1 MRINWL
7 RIVLV
12 IAIVLAN
19 VGCDQVTKQIA
30 REQLMS
36 AGQISYLS
44 DFFRLSY
51 VENKGA
57 FLSLGAGLSGEL
69 RYWALLML
77 PLALLVGLLAYTLFS
92 ENVNRWQAIAFSFII
107 GGGISNIYDR
117 ILYGQVVDFMNMGL
131 GSLRTGIFN
140 FADVSI
146 MIGLGIMLPMIF
158 RKDRNKSPD
167 DETHHGPSAART
179 KTPPDNASSNT
190 PNDN

>member
-167 DETHHGPSAART
+167 DET
-179 KTPPDNASSNT
+179 
-190 PNDN
+190 